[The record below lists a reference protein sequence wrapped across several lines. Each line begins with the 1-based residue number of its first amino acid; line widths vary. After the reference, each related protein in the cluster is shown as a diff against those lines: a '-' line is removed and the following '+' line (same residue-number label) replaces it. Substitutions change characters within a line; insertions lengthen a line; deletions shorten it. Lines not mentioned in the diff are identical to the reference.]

1 MLCWIIKI
9 YYQYKIL
16 KYFKKNN
23 IVDEEN
29 SISMNSLKNEF
40 SNNKISIGSLID
52 FLKDEQL
59 LIESDKGN
67 YYLDD
72 LVYNWRY
79 KYKFVYYGEIL
90 LLIVLLLM
98 AFHAHYIETTLFY
111 RNG

>member
-1 MLCWIIKI
+1 MLRWILKI

-40 SNNKISIGSLID
+40 SHNKISIGILID

-59 LIESDKGN
+59 FIKSDKGN

-79 KYKFVYYGEIL
+79 KYKFVYYGEII
-90 LLIVLLLM
+90 LLIIFLIFAGYVS
-98 AFHAHYIETTLFY
+98 HIKTTLFKPY
-111 RNG
+111 